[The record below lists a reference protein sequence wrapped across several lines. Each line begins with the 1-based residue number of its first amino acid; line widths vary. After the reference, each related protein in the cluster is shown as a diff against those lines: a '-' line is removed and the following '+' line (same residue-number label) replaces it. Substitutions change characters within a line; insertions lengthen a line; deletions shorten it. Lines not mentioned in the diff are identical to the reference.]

1 MKNLFIII
9 SAVFLTASVFAQ
21 SPQKISYQAI
31 IRDAENHLV
40 TEETIGMQISIL
52 QGTAEGTEVYIETQT
67 PETNTNGLISIEIG
81 AGTIVNGDFAAIDWG
96 NGPYFIKTEADPE
109 GGNNYSITGVSQIL
123 SVPYAMFA
131 NEAGNT
137 FSGDYNNLTN
147 TPDFTGWDTDVAD
160 DFSGSYNDL
169 TDVPA
174 NMDTDVTDDFS
185 GDYNDL
191 TNKPDFTGWD
201 TDVSDD
207 FDGQYSN
214 LSGTPENL
222 SDFTNDEG
230 YITEYTETD
239 PVYDASPASTI
250 TNTDITN
257 WNTDISETNELQI
270 LSISNDTLFL
280 SDGGFAVLPN
290 DSTNSLDAAYD
301 KGRTIIADTG
311 ALVIAGTDGFISSGT
326 FGNGDTL
333 SINGAGTRMLWFPK
347 KSAFRVGTVTN
358 PFWDVDSI
366 GDYSFATGYNTMAL
380 GSNSTAMGYNS
391 IAYSSKSTAIG
402 YNVNASGYAA
412 ISLGFTSN
420 AIGDAS
426 VAIGRSNTSIGNKSI
441 AMGLYSTSESYASF
455 AIGRYNVGGGD
466 PTTWVDT
473 DPLFEI
479 GNGTSEVNSHNA
491 LTVYKNGTIEVGGQI
506 KNLTDPTDAQD
517 AATKTYV
524 DNHNTYQVGDFAQG
538 GIVFWVD
545 ETGQHG
551 LVCAKEDQSTGVRWR
566 AGTYG
571 VTRAT
576 GDGVFAGELNT
587 AIIISSQV
595 SIGDD
600 GNDYA
605 AQICNDLQ
613 ITQDGVT
620 YGDWYL
626 PSKYELNLMYTNKAT
641 IDATAGANGGSSF
654 DSAYANAYYWS
665 STEYYIIGAWE
676 QNFVGGNQDHNSSK
690 NYANRVRA
698 VRAF

>member
-1 MKNLFIII
+1 MKRILLFPAFILLV
-9 SAVFLTASVFAQ
+9 AGVFAQ

-40 TEETIGMQISIL
+40 TEQIIGVQISIL
-52 QGTAEGTEVYIETQT
+52 QETADGTEVYIETQT
-67 PETNTNGLISIEIG
+67 PETNANGLISIEIG
-81 AGTIVNGDFAAIDWG
+81 SGTIVNGDFAAIDWS
-96 NGPYFIKTEADPE
+96 NGPYFIKTEVDPE
-109 GGNNYSITGVSQIL
+109 GGDNYSITGVSQIL
-123 SVPYAMFA
+123 SVPYAMYA
-131 NEAGNT
+131 NKAGNT
-137 FSGDYNNLTN
+137 FSGDYNDLINQPGFTGWDTNVTDDFDGDYSNLTN
-147 TPDFTGWDTDVAD
+147 TPDFTDWDTNAAD

-169 TDVPA
+169 SDVPA
-174 NMDTDVTDDFS
+174 NMDTDAT
-185 GDYNDL
+185 
-191 TNKPDFTGWD
+191 
-201 TDVSDD
+201 DD
-207 FDGQYSN
+207 FDGQYNN

-239 PVYDASPASTI
+239 PVYDASPASDI
-250 TNTDITN
+250 TNTDIAN

-280 SDGGFAVLPN
+280 SDGGFVVLPA

-326 FGNGDTL
+326 FGEGDTL
-333 SINGAGTRMLWFPK
+333 SIDGAGTRMMWFPK

-358 PFWDVDSI
+358 PFWDADSI
-366 GDYSFATGYNTMAL
+366 GNYTFATGYNTMAL

-391 IAYSSKSTAIG
+391 IAYSNKSTAIG
-402 YNVNASGYAA
+402 YNANASGYAA
-412 ISLGFTSN
+412 TC
-420 AIGDAS
+420 IGWNSKATGSAS
-426 VAIGRSNTSIGNKSI
+426 VAIGRSNTSIGNRSI

-479 GNGTSEVNSHNA
+479 GNGTSEANSTNA
-491 LTVYKNGTIEVGGQI
+491 LTVYKNGTIEVDGQI
-506 KNLTDPTDAQD
+506 KNVTDPSDNQD
-517 AATKTYV
+517 AATKNYV
-524 DNHNTYQVGDFAQG
+524 DSKIATYSVGDFAQG
-538 GIVFWVD
+538 GVVFYVD

-551 LVCAKEDQSTGVRWR
+551 LVCAIEDQGGGSGIRWY

-600 GNDYA
+600 GSDYA

-613 ITQDGVT
+613 ITEGGNT

-626 PSKYELNLMYTNKAT
+626 PSRYELNLMYTNKST
-641 IDATAGANGGSSF
+641 INATATANGGSSF
-654 DSAYANAYYWS
+654 TSAYYWS
-665 STEYYIIGAWE
+665 SSEYSSNFAWAKNFHVGS
-676 QNFVGGNQDHNSSK
+676 QNNSNK
-690 NYANRVRA
+690 GTTTYRVRA